1 MVRIWI
7 DTANERQRATRLNTP
22 RADAAWLPDPPGQS
36 LPWIRRAQR
45 IIRLILAL
53 TIIGMVIPSD
63 LYLANWFFGDPI
75 HAFRDPM
82 VINSLIN
89 LTVALAVP
97 MIPLALLALLLHIRC
112 AAIMR
117 RQESA
122 D

>member
-1 MVRIWI
+1 MVRTWI
-7 DTANERQRATRLNTP
+7 DTANERQRVTRLNTP
-22 RADAAWLPDPPGQS
+22 RADAAWLPDPPVRT

-75 HAFRDPM
+75 DAFRDPM

-97 MIPLALLALLLHIRC
+97 VIPLALLALLLHIRC
-112 AAIMR
+112 AAIV
-117 RQESA
+117 
-122 D
+122 